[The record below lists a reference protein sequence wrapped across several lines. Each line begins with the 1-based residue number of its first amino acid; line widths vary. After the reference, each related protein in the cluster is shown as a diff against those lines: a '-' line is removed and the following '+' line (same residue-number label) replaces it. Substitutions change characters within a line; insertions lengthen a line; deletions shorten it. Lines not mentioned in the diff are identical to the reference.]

1 MNKISLIGAGNI
13 GTILAYSLSRKK
25 IGQITLVD
33 VIDGLAEGKC
43 LDLAQS
49 FPIDNLNLSI
59 EGTND
64 ISKIEDSH
72 AIIIT
77 AGIARKPGM
86 SRDDLIET
94 NFSIMSKIGK
104 AIKKYSPKAFIICVT
119 NPLDA
124 MVWSLK
130 NITGIQRNMIT
141 GMAGILD
148 SSRFRFFLSKAINVS
163 VENIQ
168 TIVMGGH
175 GDTMVPLLDYTSIG
189 GIPIQNFIDQGIVKK
204 KTIELIIERTRNGGG
219 EVVSLMKNSSA
230 FFSPACSAIEM
241 LESYLFD
248 QKKLLPCSTYLDGE
262 YGVKNVFV
270 GVPVIIGKGG
280 IEKIIELKLSK
291 ESKTEFS
298 KSVNSVKDLIK
309 KCKKLLE

>member
-1 MNKISLIGAGNI
+1 MKKISLIGAGNI
-13 GTILAYSLSRKK
+13 GTILAYSLSRKQ
-25 IGQITLVD
+25 IGDITIVD
-33 VIDGLAEGKC
+33 VVEGLAEGKC

-49 FPIDNLNLSI
+49 FPINNLNVKI
-59 EGTND
+59 EGTTD
-64 ISKIEDSH
+64 ISKIENSS

-94 NFSIMSKIGK
+94 NFSIMKQIGE
-104 AIKKYSPKAFIICVT
+104 AIKIYSPLAFVICVT

-124 MVWSLK
+124 MVWCLK
-130 NITGIQRNMIT
+130 SMSGLKPNMIS

-148 SSRFRFFLSKAINVS
+148 SARFRFFLSKELNVS

-168 TIVMGGH
+168 TMVLGGH
-175 GDTMVPLLDYTSIG
+175 GDTMVPLLDYTSIA
-189 GIPIQNFIDQGIVKK
+189 GIPLKSYININDIKIEKIEKIID
-204 KTIELIIERTRNGGG
+204 RTRKGGG

-241 LESYLFD
+241 LESYLYD
-248 QKKLLPCSTYLDGE
+248 QKKILPCSAFLNGE
-262 YGVKNVFV
+262 YGYKDIFV

-280 IEKIIELKLSK
+280 IENIIELDLSK
-291 ESKTEFS
+291 DSRKQFS
-298 KSVNSVKDLIK
+298 NSVEAVNQLLN